1 MSDLD
6 RHYRSQRALELLTK
20 GFRSPIVVIET
31 NLSSSTVREMAKI
44 LSGGKRASSGP
55 LPSPNYFIASVTA
68 LSEASLFASIYR
80 SVGGVGITESIDTNA
95 LIKSHDLYLE
105 MRALYFVQ
113 EKDPLDIN
121 KCWVIAR
128 DLRSNMAWLH
138 KCVEDNSYYLLVE
151 GQRLPSCCPWCSDK
165 KTSRG
170 GKSCS
175 SPQNDTDTEKAELS
189 ENGPVQ
195 ANS

>member
-31 NLSSSTVREMAKI
+31 NLSSSTVREMAKV

-55 LPSPNYFIASVTA
+55 LPSPNYFISSMAA
-68 LSEASLFASIYR
+68 LSEASLFATIYR
-80 SVGGVGITESIDTNA
+80 SLGGRSILASIDTSS
-95 LIKSHDLYLE
+95 LMKSHDLYLE
-105 MRALYFVQ
+105 MREVYFPSD
-113 EKDPLDIN
+113 KDPLDIN

-138 KCVEDNSYYLLVE
+138 KCPDDNSYYLLVE
-151 GQRLPSCCPWCSDK
+151 GQRLPSCCPWCTDK
-165 KTSRG
+165 KHTKPQRPA
-170 GKSCS
+170 S
-175 SPQNDTDTEKAELS
+175 SNLEVTE
-189 ENGPVQ
+189 VQ
-195 ANS
+195 H